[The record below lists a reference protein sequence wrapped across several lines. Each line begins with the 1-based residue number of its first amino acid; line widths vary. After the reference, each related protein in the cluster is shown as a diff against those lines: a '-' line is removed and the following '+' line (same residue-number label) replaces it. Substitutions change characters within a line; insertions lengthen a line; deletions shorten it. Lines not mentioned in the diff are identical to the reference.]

1 MRGATRGQGSRRKTS
16 DIKYIS
22 IKGLKIPPQCTVCR
36 KESKKQKILQ
46 SSGTREGD
54 QLIVYFIITY
64 RFITGSLYYQRMLFQ
79 PERKGFAGI

>member
-1 MRGATRGQGSRRKTS
+1 MRLNRGGHPEARAQVERLQ
-16 DIKYIS
+16 IKYIS

-54 QLIVYFIITY
+54 QLI
-64 RFITGSLYYQRMLFQ
+64 LLHHHL
-79 PERKGFAGI
+79 